1 MRTCISEM
9 VDFPI
14 RKRDF
19 RVRAWSGAVWEPQE
33 RKKEKTKCSY
43 KIYVPLHLWNR
54 RVGKAWKNPLKK
66 PQTKTSEKGNN
77 CMKKRKPIQH
87 APDLMSKDEGALRST
102 NVLQKLK
109 SKTRLHCLESKTE
122 GDTALRK
129 TRTMPALRNTARR
142 NAKSAN
148 APRTPE
154 VASRMAKYQNRK
166 AKAEQGANPCWG

>member
-1 MRTCISEM
+1 M

-14 RKRDF
+14 RKRDS
-19 RVRAWSGAVWEPQE
+19 RVHAWSGAFWEPQE

-43 KIYVPLHLWNR
+43 RISIPLHLWNR

-66 PQTKTSEKGNN
+66 PQTKTNEKGSNYAPN
-77 CMKKRKPIQH
+77 QH

-129 TRTMPALRNTARR
+129 TRTMPALRNITKR
-142 NAKSAN
+142 NAKTYF
-148 APRTPE
+148 APLQ
-154 VASRMAKYQNRK
+154 SQKFS
-166 AKAEQGANPCWG
+166 

>member
-1 MRTCISEM
+1 M
-9 VDFPI
+9 
-14 RKRDF
+14 
-19 RVRAWSGAVWEPQE
+19 
-33 RKKEKTKCSY
+33 
-43 KIYVPLHLWNR
+43 
-54 RVGKAWKNPLKK
+54 GKAWKNPLKK
-66 PQTKTSEKGNN
+66 PQTKTNEKGSN

-129 TRTMPALRNTARR
+129 TRTMPALRNTAIR

-148 APRTPE
+148 APRTTE
-154 VASRMAKYQNRK
+154 VASRMTKYQNRK
-166 AKAEQGANPCWG
+166 AKAEQGANPFLCTAPISKIQSKIIDTFAKLNIEYSIETSQLLH

>member
-1 MRTCISEM
+1 MNIELN
-9 VDFPI
+9 P
-14 RKRDF
+14 
-19 RVRAWSGAVWEPQE
+19 PQNFE
-33 RKKEKTKCSY
+33 RLVIDVIEANLCNQILILQHLSRSTRLTY
-43 KIYVPLHLWNR
+43 FLHLWNR

-66 PQTKTSEKGNN
+66 PQTKTNEKGSN

-122 GDTALRK
+122 GEDTALRK
-129 TRTMPALRNTARR
+129 TRTMPALRNTTKRT
-142 NAKSAN
+142 AKSAN
-148 APRTPE
+148 APQTTE

-166 AKAEQGANPCWG
+166 AKAEQVANPCGG